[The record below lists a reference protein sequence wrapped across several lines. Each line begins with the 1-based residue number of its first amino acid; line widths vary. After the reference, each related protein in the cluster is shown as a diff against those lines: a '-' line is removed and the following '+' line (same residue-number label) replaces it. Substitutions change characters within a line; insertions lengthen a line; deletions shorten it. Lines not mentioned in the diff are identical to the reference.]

1 MDQADQA
8 ERPIRTS
15 RCSSMRGE
23 RSPARGSARRTF
35 RVARARDEGGDL
47 PRERLPRRL
56 ADGPAAIFGHR
67 AVAASVRAC
76 RLNARPPLP
85 VARAR
90 LRPAVRT
97 DAHGLQ
103 RRPPHAVAEVHRC
116 AAHGRDL
123 PVLPGQLRPCRA
135 GVVTPWEWP
144 GSRCDGRSSR
154 GAAARRPASLT
165 SATPRGWSDAESSC
179 RCLRA
184 SSIAGD
190 REGDG
195 AVRSLVRRCAVS
207 IAQIAQSHGAPQRA
221 TWACFG
227 GPLRAR
233 TPSAPEGAVQPGSG
247 STPVIV
253 QLRS

>member
-56 ADGPAAIFGHR
+56 ADGPAAFFGHR

-76 RLNARPPLP
+76 RLNAPAGSRRLLP
-85 VARAR
+85 CRS
-90 LRPAVRT
+90 
-97 DAHGLQ
+97 
-103 RRPPHAVAEVHRC
+103 
-116 AAHGRDL
+116 
-123 PVLPGQLRPCRA
+123 PCRA